1 MYGLLLGFW
10 LVLVEQ
16 WMKETAVSWQ
26 MAEIH
31 NDKTTMEQRQDGY
44 KMQTY
49 LMI

>member
-16 WMKETAVSWQ
+16 WMTETAVFWQ
-26 MAEIH
+26 VAEIR
-31 NDKTTMEQRQDGY
+31 NGKTTMEQRQDGY
-44 KMQTY
+44 KMQTC